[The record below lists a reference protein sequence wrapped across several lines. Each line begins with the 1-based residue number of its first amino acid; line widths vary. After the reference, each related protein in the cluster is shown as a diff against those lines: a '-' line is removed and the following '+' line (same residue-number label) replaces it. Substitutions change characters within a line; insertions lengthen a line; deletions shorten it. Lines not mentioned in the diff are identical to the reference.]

1 MIGRLPKTLEIGG
14 KNYEIRSDFR
24 DVLRI
29 YEAFDDKSLTAQE
42 QAYICL
48 ANIYPDFES
57 FTTQEEL
64 QEAVDKAY
72 WFVGGGDTPQSEP
85 EKTKMID
92 WKQDENI
99 LFPAINKVAGFE
111 VREIAYMHW
120 WTFLGLFGEVGE
132 GLFTAVMNIRQK
144 KARGKALE
152 KYEEEFYRKNK
163 HLIDIKTPEDIEA
176 EEELNEVFN
185 SLFGE

>member
-1 MIGRLPKTLEIGG
+1 MIGALPKSLEIGG
-14 KNYEIRSDFR
+14 RDYEIRSDYR

-29 YEAFDDKSLTAQE
+29 YEAFSDSNLTPQE
-42 QAYICL
+42 QAYVCL
-48 ANIYPDFES
+48 ANIFPDL
-57 FTTQEEL
+57 QEIPQEDL

-72 WFVGGGDTPQSEP
+72 WFVGGGDTPKSEP

-99 LFPAINKVAGFE
+99 LFPAINKTAGFE

-120 WTFLGLFGEVGE
+120 WTFLGYFGEIGE
-132 GLFTAVMNIRQK
+132 GLFSAVMNIRQK
-144 KARGKALE
+144 KARGKSLE
-152 KYEEEFYRKNK
+152 KYEQEFYRKNR

-176 EEELNEVFN
+176 EKELNEVFT

>member
-1 MIGRLPKTLEIGG
+1 MIGGLPKSLVIGG
-14 KNYEIRSDFR
+14 KSYEIRSDFR

-29 YEAFDDKSLTAQE
+29 YEAFGDCSLTAQE

-48 ANIYPDFES
+48 ANIYPDLEDIP
-57 FTTQEEL
+57 EEYL

-72 WFVGGGDTPQSEP
+72 WFVGGGDMPKSEP

-99 LFPAINKVAGFE
+99 LFPAINKTAGFE
-111 VREIAYMHW
+111 VRETPYMHW
-120 WTFLGLFGEVGE
+120 WSFLGLFGEIGE
-132 GLFTAVMNIRQK
+132 GLFSAVMNIRQK
-144 KARGKALE
+144 KAQGKKLE
-152 KYEEEFYRKNK
+152 KYEAEFYRKNK
-163 HLIDIKTPEDIEA
+163 QLIDIKTPEDIEA
-176 EEELNEVFN
+176 EEELNEVFS